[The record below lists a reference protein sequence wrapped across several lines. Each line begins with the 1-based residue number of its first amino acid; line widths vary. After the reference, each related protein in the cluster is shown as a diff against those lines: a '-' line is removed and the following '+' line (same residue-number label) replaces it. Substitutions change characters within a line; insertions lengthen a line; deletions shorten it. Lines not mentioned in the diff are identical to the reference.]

1 MQTKTR
7 HNKVKNVYEQG
18 VMDSILQS
26 EGAQAPECERGRE
39 CIGLSRWTDLGTGG
53 YRNPERQITPTE
65 VLTPICQRVDGKP
78 AYRCT
83 VALMS

>member
-1 MQTKTR
+1 
-7 HNKVKNVYEQG
+7 
-18 VMDSILQS
+18 MDSILQS

-53 YRNPERQITPTE
+53 YRNPERQITPTA